1 MCRKNMQNQMHKRG
15 EAKHQKQH
23 SFACLVIEL
32 LLENLN
38 AMHFVL

>member
-1 MCRKNMQNQMHKRG
+1 MHKRG